1 MRSSAAAW
9 WLTLVSG
16 KWKGLLLRDLLDGT
30 RRFGEL
36 KTPPAT

>member
-1 MRSSAAAW
+1 MRSSAATW